1 MRPWVRPS
9 CRAFFSKAVVL
20 WGCAANLMVKLM
32 ALSVMTR
39 KNGGRGARPRERS
52 RNPASACA
60 QPPRRHHLR

>member
-1 MRPWVRPS
+1 
-9 CRAFFSKAVVL
+9 
-20 WGCAANLMVKLM
+20 MVKLM